1 MKNPS
6 KKSKIRKYF
15 YFRTEQCGPKQINF
29 RNADETSHKRPL
41 ESDDASEQAKKLRVE
56 SLLDDIK

>member
-1 MKNPS
+1 MRNHWKKA
-6 KKSKIRKYF
+6 KKSEYF
-15 YFRTEQCGPKQINF
+15 YFALKNVVLTKIIF

-41 ESDDASEQAKKLRVE
+41 DADDAAEQAKKLRVE

>member
-1 MKNPS
+1 MVLTK
-6 KKSKIRKYF
+6 
-15 YFRTEQCGPKQINF
+15 INF

-41 ESDDASEQAKKLRVE
+41 DADDAADQAKKLRVE

>member
-1 MKNPS
+1 MWS
-6 KKSKIRKYF
+6 K
-15 YFRTEQCGPKQINF
+15 TEINF